1 MEEEI
6 KKAYSEIE
14 TELIEGRGGVFDIAL
29 AGRCLYSKRDPVY
42 TEGGR
47 FPVQGE
53 AAMLVRKAL
62 GHP

>member
-6 KKAYSEIE
+6 RQAYSDIE
-14 TELIEGRGGVFDIAL
+14 LELIEGRGGVFDIAL
-29 AGRCLYSKRDPVY
+29 DETRLYSKRRPLN

-53 AAMLVRKAL
+53 AVMLIGKAL
-62 GHP
+62 GR

>member
-1 MEEEI
+1 MEKEI
-6 KKAYSEIE
+6 KEAYSEIE

-29 AGRCLYSKRDPVY
+29 AERYLYSKRHPIY

-53 AAMLVRKAL
+53 VAMLIGKAL
-62 GHP
+62 G